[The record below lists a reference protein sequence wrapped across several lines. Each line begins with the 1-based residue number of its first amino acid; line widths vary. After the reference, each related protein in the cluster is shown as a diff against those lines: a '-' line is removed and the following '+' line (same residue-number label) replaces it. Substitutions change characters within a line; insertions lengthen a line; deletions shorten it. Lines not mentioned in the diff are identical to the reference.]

1 MHTSLTPTALAE
13 LRERRPYPAV
23 SLTLPTHRRS
33 PDNAQDAVRLRNV
46 LAEAERQL
54 EQDPGVTR
62 AAREEIRGQLA
73 AAVDETDLVHALDG
87 LVIFATVGEHH
98 VYALPRAVPER
109 VVLADSFLTRN
120 LVAAYAAQRPY
131 WVLSLAADRV
141 TLWSGSGRHVTEAA
155 ADGFPMTRSLENP
168 DVEREE
174 RIGDTPSTF
183 NDEEVRHFL
192 RDADAALRDV
202 LAEDPRPLYATGE
215 DAALALLADAGTA
228 AANALHIRHGGLAQ
242 GPPDAVVRA
251 VAPALAAE
259 ARRETGAAIEA
270 LDEARGRRAFAGGVD
285 EVWAKVSDARIH
297 RLVVEENYRVTV
309 RSTDDGHLVP
319 AEEDDPRAR
328 ADIVDEIV
336 EKALDTGAE
345 VTFVPD
351 DALAAGGRIAAVLRY

>member
-23 SLTLPTHRRS
+23 SLTLPTDRRA
-33 PDNAQDAVRLRNV
+33 PRNAEDSVRLRNV
-46 LAEAERQL
+46 LAEADRQL
-54 EQDPGVTR
+54 ERDPGVTR
-62 AAREEIRGQLA
+62 AARHEIRTQLTA
-73 AAVDETDLVHALDG
+73 AADETDLSRALDG
-87 LVIFATVGEHH
+87 LVVLATVGEHH

-109 VVLADSFLTRN
+109 VVLSETFLTRN

-141 TLWSGSGRHVTEAA
+141 TLWSGSGRHVTEATGG
-155 ADGFPMTRSLENP
+155 GFPMTRSLENP

-183 NDEEVRHFL
+183 RDEEVRHFL
-192 RDADAALRDV
+192 RDADAALHAV
-202 LAEDPRPLYATGE
+202 LRKDPRPLYTTGE

-228 AANALHIRHGGLAQ
+228 AATAVHIHHGGLAH
-242 GPPDAVVRA
+242 GPPDAVARA
-251 VAPALAAE
+251 VAPALDAA

-270 LDEARGRRAFAGGVD
+270 LDDARGRRAFAGGVD
-285 EVWAKVSDARIH
+285 EVWAKVSDGRVR
-297 RLVVEENYRVTV
+297 RLVVEENYRITV
-309 RSTDDGHLVP
+309 RPADDDHLIP
-319 AEEDDPRAR
+319 AEDDDPRAR
-328 ADIVDEIV
+328 HDIVDEIV

-351 DALAAGGRIAAVLRY
+351 DALADHDRIAAVLRY